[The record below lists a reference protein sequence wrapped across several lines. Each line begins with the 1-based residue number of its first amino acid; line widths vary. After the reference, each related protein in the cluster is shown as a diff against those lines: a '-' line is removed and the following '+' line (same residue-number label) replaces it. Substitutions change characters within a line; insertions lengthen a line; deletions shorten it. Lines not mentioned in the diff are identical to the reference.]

1 MTAMKRIISI
11 NLEKDLKLMFRLQ
24 AAALVLLV
32 PFAYLFYLP
41 VAERF
46 AGPAAV
52 LLQPMGTGL
61 RVLEILFL
69 LLMILFT
76 LVLHELVH
84 ALLFFLF
91 SPRHSRITIGISYG
105 FAYAG
110 APHVL
115 FPKWSYLII
124 GMSPALLI
132 SAACIALLML
142 LPDQAAPPVFTVAL
156 INASGSVGDYYVSYR
171 IFRAP
176 SGALIRDTGTGFS
189 VYSQD

>member
-1 MTAMKRIISI
+1 MRRIISI
-11 NLEKDLKLMFRLQ
+11 DLEKDLKLMIRLQ
-24 AAALVLLV
+24 AAVLILIV

-46 AGPAAV
+46 AHPAAV

-69 LLMILFT
+69 LLMILFS

-91 SPRHSRITIGISYG
+91 SPRHTRITIGISYG

-115 FPKWSYLII
+115 FQKWSYLII
-124 GMSPALLI
+124 GMGPALLI
-132 SAACIALLML
+132 SAACIALLIL
-142 LPDQAAPPVFTVAL
+142 LPDQAASPIFTVAL
-156 INASGSVGDYYVSYR
+156 INASGSVGDYYVTYR
-171 IFRAP
+171 VLRAP
-176 SGALIRDTGTGFS
+176 RGVLVKDTGTKFS
-189 VYSQD
+189 VYTD